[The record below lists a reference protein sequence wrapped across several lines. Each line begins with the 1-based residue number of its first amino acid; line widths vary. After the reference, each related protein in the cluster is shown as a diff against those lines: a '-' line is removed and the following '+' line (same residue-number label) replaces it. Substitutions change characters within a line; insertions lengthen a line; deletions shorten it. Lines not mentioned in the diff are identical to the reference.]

1 MKNFLVTALFLSSIL
16 SAQAQKVDYPLIQ
29 ETVEFL
35 SADALKGRNTG
46 TYGEEVAAQYIATK
60 MKMMGLKPMGTEG
73 YFQHFSVTPKANP
86 HAAESDKVGEPINGM
101 NVVGFLDH
109 KKEQTIV
116 IGAHFDHLGEGGEG
130 SLYAGKEP
138 QIHNGADDNASGVA
152 LLLALA
158 EEMVDDPEDFQANNY
173 LFIAFSGEEKGL
185 WGSNYFCKNPTIDL
199 STVNFMLN
207 FDMVG
212 RLNLDKGLAINGV
225 GTSPFWEK
233 AIPEANEDSIKLI
246 TSESGVGPSDHT
258 SFYLQ
263 DIPVLHFF
271 TGQHEDYH
279 KPSDDADKVNIE
291 GIAMIQELISDL
303 VELSPEQK
311 KIEFTKTKDESE
323 STPRFK
329 VTLGVMPDYM
339 FQGEGMKI
347 DGVTEGR
354 PAHKAGFQ
362 KGDVVIQ
369 MGEHKVDG
377 MMAYM
382 KALSKF
388 KSGDKTVV
396 KVKRGEEVVEAEVVF

>member
-1 MKNFLVTALFLSSIL
+1 MKRSIISLVLLTAFQFS
-16 SAQAQKVDYPLIQ
+16 QAQEAKYPLIQ

-35 SADALKGRNTG
+35 SADALKGRATG

-86 HAAESDKVGEPINGM
+86 HAAESDKVGDPINGM

-109 KKEQTIV
+109 QKEQTII

-185 WGSNYFCKNPTIDL
+185 WGSNYFCKNPTVDL

-212 RLNLDKGLAINGV
+212 RLDLDKGLAINGV

-291 GIAMIQELISDL
+291 GIALIQELISDL

-369 MGEHKVDG
+369 MGEHKVDS

-388 KSGDKTVV
+388 KSGDTTLV

>member
-1 MKNFLVTALFLSSIL
+1 MKNFLATAILLTSIL
-16 SAQAQKVDYPLIQ
+16 SAEAQKVDYPLIQ
-29 ETVEFL
+29 ESVEFL
-35 SADALKGRNTG
+35 SSDALKGRNTG

-60 MKMMGLKPMGTEG
+60 MKMLGLKPLGTEG

-109 KKEQTIV
+109 QKEQTIV

-212 RLNLDKGLAINGV
+212 RLDLDKGLAINGV

>member
-1 MKNFLVTALFLSSIL
+1 MKNFLATALLLSSLL
-16 SAQAQKVDYPLIQ
+16 SAEAQKVDYPLIQ

-35 SADALKGRNTG
+35 SSDALKGRSTG

-86 HAAESDKVGEPINGM
+86 HAAESDKVGKPINGM

-109 KKEQTIV
+109 QKEQTIV

-291 GIAMIQELISDL
+291 GIALIQELISDL
-303 VELSPEQK
+303 LELSPEQK

>member
-1 MKNFLVTALFLSSIL
+1 MKNFLATALLLSSLL
-16 SAQAQKVDYPLIQ
+16 SAEAQKVDYPLIQ

-35 SADALKGRNTG
+35 SSDALKGRSTG

-109 KKEQTIV
+109 QKEQTIV

-212 RLNLDKGLAINGV
+212 RLDLDKGLAINGV

-291 GIAMIQELISDL
+291 GIVMIQELISDL

-311 KIEFTKTKDESE
+311 KIEFTK
-323 STPRFK
+323 P
-329 VTLGVMPDYM
+329 
-339 FQGEGMKI
+339 
-347 DGVTEGR
+347 
-354 PAHKAGFQ
+354 
-362 KGDVVIQ
+362 
-369 MGEHKVDG
+369 
-377 MMAYM
+377 
-382 KALSKF
+382 LSFSKSRRKF
-388 KSGDKTVV
+388 KKLN
-396 KVKRGEEVVEAEVVF
+396 

>member
-1 MKNFLVTALFLSSIL
+1 MKNFLATALLLSSL
-16 SAQAQKVDYPLIQ
+16 FSAEAQKVDYPLIQ

-35 SADALKGRNTG
+35 SSDALKGRSTG

-86 HAAESDKVGEPINGM
+86 HAADTEEKGQPINGM